1 MNALATIVCFW
12 VRAEIFRVFG
22 GVKREHL
29 HLREVERRTGF
40 SVGAIRQDLEKL
52 SRLDLLVRE
61 RVGNRV
67 YYSANDQHPLYIDL
81 HHIVLKTVG
90 LTDMLRKVLDVEG
103 IKIAFIFGSIAKGGN
118 RASSDID
125 LVIIGSLGLR
135 QVTSLLSGLSDSIGR
150 ELNPHVMT
158 EDEWF
163 CCLAAGDHFVVSV
176 FGEEKLF
183 IIGGND
189 DLAAMG

>member
-1 MNALATIVCFW
+1 MNALATIVCSR
-12 VRAEIFRVFG
+12 VRAEIFRVFF
-22 GVKREHL
+22 GVNRERL
-29 HLREVERRTGF
+29 HLREIERRTGF
-40 SVGAIRQDLEKL
+40 SVGTIRQDLEKL
-52 SRLDLLVRE
+52 AKLDLLVRE

-67 YYSANDQHPLYIDL
+67 YYSANEQHPLYIDL
-81 HHIVLKTVG
+81 HHIVLKTIG
-90 LTDMLRKVLDVEG
+90 LTDMLRKALDVKG
-103 IKIAFIFGSIAKGGN
+103 IEIAFVFGSIAKGGA

-125 LVIIGSLGLR
+125 LMIIGSLGLR
-135 QVTSLLSGLSDSIGR
+135 QVTSLLSGLSASIGR

-158 EDEWF
+158 EDEWSSR
-163 CCLAAGDHFVVSV
+163 LMAGDHFIVSV